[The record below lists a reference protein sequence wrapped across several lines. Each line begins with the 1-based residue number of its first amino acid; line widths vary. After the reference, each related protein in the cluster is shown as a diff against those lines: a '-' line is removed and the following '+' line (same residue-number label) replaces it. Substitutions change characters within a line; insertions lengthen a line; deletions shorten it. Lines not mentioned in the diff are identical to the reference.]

1 MANSGRITGLGDPE
15 LSPRAYAVDEI
26 IRDGGPIHIRAITPD
41 DKDLLFA
48 HFSGLSQ
55 DSRYTRFFGAKRTL
69 SRDELGRLTELDF
82 DDQVGLTATL
92 RKDGKERFIGI
103 GRYFRLSDRTCAEIA
118 FAVLDEYQGRGIAT
132 LLLEHLRRIAH
143 HGGITEFI
151 ADVMASNRH
160 MLDVFRDSG
169 FQRQSSNQD
178 GVVHVSLRTDHKVG
192 APS

>member
-1 MANSGRITGLGDPE
+1 MGHPE
-15 LSPRAYAVDEI
+15 LNPRVYAVGEVL
-26 IRDGGPIHIRAITPD
+26 RDGSPIRIRAITPA

-69 SRDELGRLTELDF
+69 TRDELARLTELDF

-92 RKDGKERFIGI
+92 IEDGKERFIGV
-103 GRYFRLSDRTCAEIA
+103 GRYFRLQDRTRAEVA

-143 HGGITEFI
+143 QSGIVEFS
-151 ADVMASNRH
+151 AEVMASNRH
-160 MLDVFRDSG
+160 MLDVFRESG
-169 FQRQSSNQD
+169 FQDHSSNQD
-178 GVVHVSLRTDHKVG
+178 GIVRVSLRTDEKVG
-192 APS
+192 GRP